1 MNAATK
7 KSLLHVAFTSNATA
21 QQPPLNDATGY
32 ATPTQQIINKPIS
45 LLELAR
51 NKLCNSRATTS
62 RKSMQ
67 QAPKKQREDVA
78 CSEHLSTSHQEE
90 ELRRLV
96 RLVSNHHG
104 FSQEDYEEAL
114 EVALRDPINALTC
127 FTSLAHKAGLL

>member
-7 KSLLHVAFTSNATA
+7 RSLLHVAFTSNATA

-32 ATPTQQIINKPIS
+32 ATPTQQIINKPIP

-51 NKLCNSRATTS
+51 NKLRNNRATTTL
-62 RKSMQ
+62 KSMQ

-78 CSEHLSTSHQEE
+78 HIEDGYHQEVQ
-90 ELRRLV
+90 LRRLV
-96 RLVSNHHG
+96 HLVSDHHG

-114 EVALRDPINALTC
+114 EVALGDLVNALTC
-127 FTSLAHKAGLL
+127 FTSLAYKAELI

>member
-1 MNAATK
+1 MNAVTK
-7 KSLLHVAFTSNATA
+7 RSLLHVAFTSNATA

-51 NKLCNSRATTS
+51 NKLRNSRATTS

-78 CSEHLSTSHQEE
+78 HIEDGYHQEVQ
-90 ELRRLV
+90 LRRLV
-96 RLVSNHHG
+96 WLVSEHHS

-114 EVALRDPINALTC
+114 EVALGDPVNALTC
-127 FTSLAHKAGLL
+127 FASLARKASLL